1 MLHGRPI
8 SRRIAAM
15 ESLYKKTNLMYLP
28 ALILFAVFVVYPFCD
43 GIRIAFTNWNGFSQR
58 YLYVGLKN
66 FKRLLADDNVKTA
79 FVNTLIYG
87 FGSTLF
93 QQVLGLGWAL
103 LLEKPFPGRTL
114 ARTVIYLPVLISAV
128 IMGDMWYEILK
139 LDGALN
145 DVLLLLGGQKQLWLS
160 NAKGAVAFMVLINT
174 LQFAGISMVIY
185 LAGLQGI
192 APMYY
197 EAAQLEGAGY
207 LRQLKA
213 ITLPL
218 LYPAFVTS
226 ITVNLIGGLKL
237 FDVIKA
243 LTGGGPG
250 YKTHSLATLIHS
262 SYFETQ
268 MAGFAAANGLL
279 LFVTILFIT
288 IALQAFFRAK
298 EVQLS

>member
-1 MLHGRPI
+1 
-8 SRRIAAM
+8 M
-15 ESLYKKTNLMYLP
+15 ESLYRKTNVMYLP
-28 ALILFAVFVVYPFCD
+28 ALALFAVFIVYPFFE
-43 GIRIAFTNWNGFSQR
+43 GVRIAFTNWNGFSQH
-58 YLYVGLKN
+58 YMYIGLKN
-66 FKRLLADDNVKTA
+66 FKRLLVDIDVKRA

-93 QQVLGLGWAL
+93 QQILGLGWAL
-103 LLEKPFPGRTL
+103 LLEKPFPGRTA

-128 IMGDMWYEILK
+128 IMGYMWYNILQY
-139 LDGALN
+139 DGALN
-145 DVLLLLGGQKQLWLS
+145 DIIVLLGGKKGLWLS
-160 NAKGAVAFMVLINT
+160 SAGSAVTFIVVINT
-174 LQFAGISMVIY
+174 LQFAGISMIIY

-207 LRQLKA
+207 WRQLGG
-213 ITLPL
+213 ITIPL

-226 ITVNLIGGLKL
+226 VTVNLIGGLKL

-250 YKTHSLATLIHS
+250 YTTHSLATLIHS
-262 SYFETQ
+262 SYFESQ
-268 MAGFAAANGLL
+268 MAGYAAANGLL
-279 LFVTILFIT
+279 LFVSILFFT
-288 IALQAFFRAK
+288 IALQVIFKSR